1 MQQKKAI
8 IIGAGPAGLTA
19 AYELLKRTDIKPI
32 IIEQSAYIGGLAC
45 TINYKGNR
53 IDIGGHRFFSKS
65 DRVMK
70 WWLNIMPLA
79 SNGAEP
85 VTISY
90 QNKQAVV
97 DRSAHKAENDGNNI
111 MLIRKRRSR
120 IYFLRKFF
128 SYPVK
133 LNMDTLRK
141 LGAVR
146 TMKIMVSYMRSKAM
160 PIKEEQNLE
169 QFFINR
175 FGRELYKTFFK
186 SYTEKVWGI
195 DCKQISAE
203 WGAQRIKSISITD
216 VIRHALKPRNG
227 SIAQKDVPTSFIEQF
242 LYPKLG
248 PGQLWEEVAR
258 QVKKM
263 GGEILMECTVEG
275 LIHNG
280 ERITQ
285 LIAKNTSTGEIHEL
299 SGDYFFS
306 TMPVKEL
313 IGGMTPAPPEIVRG
327 VANGLVYRDFITVGL
342 LLNELVVKDEHTA
355 NKLIQDTWIYIHEH
369 DCKIGRL
376 QVFNNWS
383 PYMVRD
389 TDKVWLGLE
398 FFCNRT
404 DELWQMKDG
413 DFIRFAIAELEH
425 IGIIRAADVVD
436 STMIRDL
443 NTYPAYFGSYNRF
456 EVIREYVNGFDNLF
470 LIGRNGMHR
479 YNNSDHS
486 MLTAMTAVDNII
498 AGITNKE
505 NIWSINTEQEY
516 TEA

>member
-1 MQQKKAI
+1 M
-8 IIGAGPAGLTA
+8 TA

-32 IIEQSAYIGGLAC
+32 IIEQSAYIGGLAR

-160 PIKEEQNLE
+160 TIKEEQNLE

-248 PGQLWEEVAR
+248 PGQLW
-258 QVKKM
+258 
-263 GGEILMECTVEG
+263 
-275 LIHNG
+275 
-280 ERITQ
+280 
-285 LIAKNTSTGEIHEL
+285 
-299 SGDYFFS
+299 
-306 TMPVKEL
+306 
-313 IGGMTPAPPEIVRG
+313 
-327 VANGLVYRDFITVGL
+327 
-342 LLNELVVKDEHTA
+342 
-355 NKLIQDTWIYIHEH
+355 
-369 DCKIGRL
+369 
-376 QVFNNWS
+376 
-383 PYMVRD
+383 
-389 TDKVWLGLE
+389 
-398 FFCNRT
+398 
-404 DELWQMKDG
+404 
-413 DFIRFAIAELEH
+413 
-425 IGIIRAADVVD
+425 
-436 STMIRDL
+436 
-443 NTYPAYFGSYNRF
+443 
-456 EVIREYVNGFDNLF
+456 
-470 LIGRNGMHR
+470 
-479 YNNSDHS
+479 
-486 MLTAMTAVDNII
+486 
-498 AGITNKE
+498 
-505 NIWSINTEQEY
+505 
-516 TEA
+516 